1 MKAAKYYIFDLYGTL
16 IDIHTDEN
24 DPKLWEIL
32 SAFYSRFGADYSPIE
47 LKQAY
52 YQYVNEELDKNRQ
65 QLGVQNVD
73 IKLEKIFLRLLKEA
87 LNTHRVEFKFTANFY
102 NTWTVITANLFRELS
117 MKRFSVY
124 PGVYETLDKLKNS
137 GAKLFLLSNA
147 QSIFTVPEIEKAKLK
162 RYFDAIYISS
172 DYCIAK
178 PEPLFMKKL
187 LSDQNLNPEDCVM
200 VGNDVNSDMAVAISC
215 GVKGVLLNTN
225 GYSEQ
230 ELNKMEEEGKFTIIR
245 SGKIEEIL

>member
-24 DPKLWEIL
+24 DLKLWEIL

-65 QLGVQNVD
+65 QLGIQNVD

-87 LNTHRVEFKFTANFY
+87 LNTHPVVFKFTADFY
-102 NTWTVITANLFRELS
+102 KIWTGITANLFRELS
-117 MKRFSVY
+117 MKHFSVY

-147 QSIFTVPEIEKAKLK
+147 QSVFTLPEIEKAGLK
-162 RYFDAIYISS
+162 QYFDAIYISS

-187 LSDQNLNPEDCVM
+187 LSDQNLNPEECVM
-200 VGNDVNSDMAVAISC
+200 VGNDINSDMAIAISC